1 MWFEKWGQL
10 PGRLVVVSGPSGS
23 GKSSVI
29 REAMKH
35 SDLNIDVSVSG
46 TTRAR
51 RPEEREGVDYYF
63 YKRDEF
69 VDYRDRGHFLEW
81 AEYNENLYGTP
92 ATPVFEA
99 LRSGKSLILEI
110 EVQGALQIRYN
121 APSALFIFIRTPKF
135 RDLEERLRRR
145 GTETEPAILLR
156 LRKAREELAEAH
168 WYDYQI
174 INDNFDTCVAEFIT
188 VLRENGC
195 GG

>member
-10 PGRLVVVSGPSGS
+10 PGQLVVVSGPSGS

-29 REAMKH
+29 REALKCP
-35 SDLNIDVSVSG
+35 DLNINLSVSG
-46 TTRAR
+46 TTRPP
-51 RPEEREGVDYYF
+51 RPGEKDGADYYF
-63 YKRDEF
+63 YNRDEF
-69 VDYRDRGHFLEW
+69 IGYRDRGHFLEW
-81 AEYNENLYGTP
+81 AEYNGNLYGTP
-92 ATPVFEA
+92 AAPVCQA
-99 LRSGKSLILEI
+99 LETGKSVILEI
-110 EVQGALQIRYN
+110 EVQGALQIRNN

-145 GTETEPAILLR
+145 GTEMEPAILRR

-174 INDNFDTCVAEFIT
+174 TNDNLDACVAEFIT